1 MSHHAQPG
9 PKSRRPGALIIRDRY
24 VDFGSTLAC
33 EKLRECHG
41 IRLAKETSIR
51 RCPLQQV
58 HHSGP
63 RLSVGQGADS
73 DERSKAR

>member
-1 MSHHAQPG
+1 MPNPDPRAAG
-9 PKSRRPGALIIRDRY
+9 PALLIIRDRY

-51 RCPLQQV
+51 RCPLEQV

-63 RLSVGQGADS
+63 RLSVSQGADS

>member
-1 MSHHAQPG
+1 MPNPDPRAAG
-9 PKSRRPGALIIRDRY
+9 PALSIIRDRY

-51 RCPLQQV
+51 RCPLEQV

-63 RLSVGQGADS
+63 RLSVSQGADS